1 MDVPCEPG
9 VSDTI
14 AGLNEGVKLVV
25 DGDTV
30 AVRLT
35 LSVRPKL
42 FSVTVDVPDLPA
54 TTLGGLGEVTL
65 IAKSPV
71 MVIAKPV
78 EWVKEPLV
86 PVTVTEYEPAGVNAV
101 VDMVKAEVPVLPGVR
116 ERPVVLNDA
125 ERPEAPGVMAD
136 ESVTVPVKPTLAT
149 VTADV
154 VGLPATNVPGVGVL
168 ELNVKSGVTV
178 IERIEV
184 CVMAPNFAV
193 IVIE

>member
-9 VSDTI
+9 VNDTI

-54 TTLGGLGEVTL
+54 TTLEGLGEVTL

-71 MVIAKPV
+71 TVIAKPV
-78 EWVKEPLV
+78 E
-86 PVTVTEYEPAGVNAV
+86 
-101 VDMVKAEVPVLPGVR
+101 
-116 ERPVVLNDA
+116 
-125 ERPEAPGVMAD
+125 
-136 ESVTVPVKPTLAT
+136 
-149 VTADV
+149 
-154 VGLPATNVPGVGVL
+154 
-168 ELNVKSGVTV
+168 
-178 IERIEV
+178 
-184 CVMAPNFAV
+184 
-193 IVIE
+193 